1 MKIMCVVGSRRKK
14 GNTSILTQEVLK
26 PFEAQGVE
34 NELIFLGDYD
44 IAGCSGCEGCRDSYK
59 CLINDDMQKLYPAL
73 IKADALILGSPT
85 YFYNISADMKA
96 FIDRCYC
103 LEVFDESDR
112 SVWMG
117 ISEALGGKYA
127 AVIAVC
133 EQDNEEDMGFTVEA
147 MVKPLEALGYR
158 IVSVVKALHAFAE
171 GDVSKNDRAMKEAE
185 QAGEK
190 LLKTLRL
197 REKIKNSIGKTFPG
211 MTQGEKNL
219 Q

>member
-34 NELIFLGDYD
+34 TELIFLGDYD

-197 REKIKNSIGKTFPG
+197 REKIKNSIGKTFPA
-211 MTQGEKNL
+211 
-219 Q
+219 